1 MIRCL
6 VLILMVMGAF
16 WQTSSAQIATDAHTV
31 TLQVNQI
38 TLLAVSSAALN
49 LTIDGS
55 VAIPGQDLMV
65 VTDQTTMLLWGTNAS
80 AQKVTV
86 NTSLAAPLFT
96 LRVVALSPSVGTP
109 APEVTVNTVPTDF
122 ILNIGRSSGSSQ
134 MRYTGEALASQGV
147 GTDTH
152 IITFTIVAQ

>member
-6 VLILMVMGAF
+6 VLISMVLGAF

-38 TLLAVSSAALN
+38 TLLAVSSAAVN

-109 APEVTVNTVPTDF
+109 APEATVNTVPRDF